1 LGPKRAFGIG
11 IERCT
16 TDYIALCDQDDI
28 WEPEKIAKQFKT
40 LEGNKYANLCFHD
53 LKLIDQKGNY
63 IGKSYWEMAL
73 EPLPVTGSRARK
85 RLVDCLNPVP
95 GCAMFF
101 SSDLKKHIIP
111 MPPSKWICHD
121 WWICVVTFFFDD
133 PISINETLT
142 KYRLHPNQTAGI
154 RINLTGYALC
164 STDRNIWCY
173 GASLGFF
180 VSIAIILLH
189 EGKRDVNSFALSP
202 SIRSSSFFSLI
213 IVIFLDGRYFNQ
225 ATMTVAIDTQGI
237 ASMIWIEMPA
247 FSITPTGGNSRMYL
261 TPAKS
266 NSVNKVSDPIPDNET
281 IMTKISFRAG
291 NFKARFG
298 YIGIFLRAAHE
309 MFRNGEV
316 VIYHPHNNMPKEL
329 LDAFITDNH
338 GP

>member
-1 LGPKRAFGIG
+1 MGPKRAFGIG

-154 RINLTGYALC
+154 RINLKK
-164 STDRNIWCY
+164 DR
-173 GASLGFF
+173 
-180 VSIAIILLH
+180 
-189 EGKRDVNSFALSP
+189 E
-202 SIRSSSFFSLI
+202 
-213 IVIFLDGRYFNQ
+213 
-225 ATMTVAIDTQGI
+225 
-237 ASMIWIEMPA
+237 
-247 FSITPTGGNSRMYL
+247 
-261 TPAKS
+261 
-266 NSVNKVSDPIPDNET
+266 KVSVKKLIFRINREIKRLFNKNSSRKIRLIGQNKIKYVKSKKLIELIEKWKDINESQSNAT
-281 IMTKISFRAG
+281 EYKLLKSKIEQNIETSYA
-291 NFKARFG
+291 
-298 YIGIFLRAAHE
+298 FLE
-309 MFRNGEV
+309 K
-316 VIYHPHNNMPKEL
+316 HNE
-329 LDAFITDNH
+329 I
-338 GP
+338 